1 MAADPEQWNMTQPD
15 SILGKPQQQLGARDV
30 GRWMTDA
37 CLEPVDDG
45 QALSCH
51 DRVAGMEIAMAQT
64 ISHRQV
70 IKDVKLRTFQCV
82 RDMRGLDAS
91 KQRVALENE
100 MVFAGVLVDLCVP
113 LGQCLSDANW
123 RKGLRLS
130 STRRVGR
137 SRSSNM
143 MPHRSSNLRISTGR
157 PTKMPE
163 S

>member
-1 MAADPEQWNMTQPD
+1 
-15 SILGKPQQQLGARDV
+15 
-30 GRWMTDA
+30 
-37 CLEPVDDG
+37 
-45 QALSCH
+45 
-51 DRVAGMEIAMAQT
+51 MEIAMAQT

-70 IKDVKLRTFQCV
+70 IKDVKRRTFQCV

-113 LGQCLSDANW
+113 LGSALSDANW

-143 MPHRSSNLRISTGR
+143 MPTDRRTCASPPAARQKCLNHEQSAQRHIRNAPVLQ
-157 PTKMPE
+157 PCCP
-163 S
+163 